1 MRKITKTF
9 ILILIGLVGVPGC
22 SQDIHVFKSTAD
34 KPITVAVVDPVRDVT
49 VWEMDIPVAHK
60 VKIDLD
66 RQPEFEP
73 IYADLRP
80 PRFLSW
86 RVYHEKGGNPIESD
100 RIKLPGTPVLL
111 QVSYRPSGE
120 LPPPPAMHPP
130 EEAVSPIEPHPLPDR
145 SPDATSQLPDTATSG
160 PATSEPA
167 TSEPA
172 MSEPATSEAVAA
184 ETVAETEE
192 ATTDAAPEASDAN
205 PEGNEGEDAAVPLPG
220 LE

>member
-1 MRKITKTF
+1 MRKITNTF
-9 ILILIGLVGVPGC
+9 ILMLIGLVGVPGC
-22 SQDIHVFKSTAD
+22 SQDIHVFKSTVD
-34 KPITVAVVDPVRDVT
+34 KPVTVAVVDPVRDVT
-49 VWEMDIPVAHK
+49 IWEMDIPVAHK

-73 IYADLRP
+73 VYADLRP
-80 PRFLSW
+80 PRFLAW

-120 LPPPPAMHPP
+120 LPPHSAPHTP
-130 EEAVSPIEPHPLPDR
+130 ETVSPIEPNPLPDR
-145 SPDATSQLPDTATSG
+145 SPDATSQSPGTATSG
-160 PATSEPA
+160 PAASGPA
-167 TSEPA
+167 TS
-172 MSEPATSEAVAA
+172 ATVAG
-184 ETVAETEE
+184 ETVPETEE
-192 ATTDAAPEASDAN
+192 ATTDPAPEASDTN